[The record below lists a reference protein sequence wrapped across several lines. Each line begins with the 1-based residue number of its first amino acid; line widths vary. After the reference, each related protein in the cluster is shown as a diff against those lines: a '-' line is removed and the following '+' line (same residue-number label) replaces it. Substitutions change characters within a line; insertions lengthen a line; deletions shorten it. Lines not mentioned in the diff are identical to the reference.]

1 MAQTLY
7 VNPATGSDSAAGSQS
22 APFKTIKKALQ
33 TAQADTTI
41 QLAAGTYNAAS
52 GETFP
57 LEVPAQVK
65 VIGNEA
71 NKGNGIVIEG
81 SGQYNSR
88 TQAGQNVTFLLNN
101 NSELR
106 GVTVTNPATRG
117 SAVWVES
124 TTPTLANCTL
134 TKSKREGVFAT
145 GDAKPVILNNDF
157 IANDGNGISMTR
169 NSAGE
174 IRGNTCKNSG
184 SGISID
190 TTATPKVVDNTITQN
205 RYGLIISGEAKPI
218 LRNNR
223 IENNTE
229 EGLTVTGKALPD
241 LGKNNDPGNNTIRNN
256 GQFDVHNASSNEL
269 ASVGNVLSAAKV
281 KGPISIDGI
290 ASGGDSPGGGNPPTT
305 FADIQNHWAK
315 PFIQALLDKGLISG
329 YSDGTFK
336 PDEKVTRAQFA
347 AFLVKAF
354 NPTAKRDA
362 VKFTDVADDFWA
374 KDVIQQAYRG
384 QFMSGFDNK
393 TFRPNEN
400 VQRVQVLVSLVS
412 GLGLGSSDTS
422 FLKAYDDSSA
432 IPDYAKDR
440 VATATKKQI
449 VVNYP
454 QLKQLSPNKETTRAE
469 VAAMIYQALVDA
481 KKVSAISSPYIVA
494 YTPDGGGSD
503 LAFTDIQGHWAANF
517 INALAKQGYIS
528 GFKDGTFKPD
538 QKMTRAEYA
547 ALLVKAFNPSPKREG
562 KSFKDVADDYW
573 AKDVIQQAY
582 RGQFLSGFEDNTFK
596 PNDNTQRVQVIV
608 SVVNGLSLSVSDP
621 NALNLYDDRNDIP
634 DYAKEEV
641 TTATKKE
648 IVVNYP
654 QLKQL
659 KPIKEATRA
668 EVAAMIYQ
676 ALVDSQKVSAID
688 SPYIVSA

>member
-562 KSFKDVADDYW
+562 KSFKDVADYYW